1 MTQKYLIFW
10 NESNSDKKPPS
21 GRGIF
26 QMKDLFDRWGMII
39 IVFLVIQK
47 KQNSHNKYT
56 CVVSIQFELDI
67 NIAKGTTDPRVKFC
81 LPK

>member
-39 IVFLVIQK
+39 IVFLVVQK
-47 KQNSHNKYT
+47 NKT
-56 CVVSIQFELDI
+56 P
-67 NIAKGTTDPRVKFC
+67 TTKIRVW
-81 LPK
+81 

>member
-26 QMKDLFDRWGMII
+26 QMKDLFDRWGII
-39 IVFLVIQK
+39 VIVFLVVQK
-47 KQNSHNKYT
+47 NK
-56 CVVSIQFELDI
+56 
-67 NIAKGTTDPRVKFC
+67 NPTT
-81 LPK
+81 